1 MIVISDQ
8 QLHAFASHR
17 LDLFVDDM
25 VTYVRGRHA
34 TLETRTDDEGLREI
48 VRARIARAQ
57 ALGISLRAHFKR
69 YLDLSFTLGADF
81 CREPWAAKT
90 LANADLVM
98 AARLHKL
105 EHDAVFRARVAV
117 RAAK

>member
-1 MIVISDQ
+1 MFIISDQ
-8 QLHAFASHR
+8 QLHAFASRR

-34 TLETRTDDEGLREI
+34 TVETQTDDERLREI
-48 VRARIARAQ
+48 VRARIVKAQ
-57 ALGISLRAHFKR
+57 ALGIRLRAHFKR

-81 CREPWAAKT
+81 WREPWAAKT

-105 EHDAVFRARVAV
+105 EHDAVFRVRDSA

>member
-1 MIVISDQ
+1 MLIISEQ
-8 QLHAFASHR
+8 QLKAFASRR
-17 LDLFVDDM
+17 LDLFVEDM

-34 TLETRTDDEGLREI
+34 TVDTQADDERLREI
-48 VRARIARAQ
+48 VRARIVRAQ
-57 ALGISLRAHFKR
+57 VLGVTLRAHFKR

-81 CREPWAAKT
+81 WREPWAAKT

-105 EHDAVFRARVAV
+105 EHDAIFRARTAA
-117 RAAK
+117 RAAG

>member
-1 MIVISDQ
+1 MIIRDQ

-25 VTYVRGRHA
+25 VTYVSGRHTTVE
-34 TLETRTDDEGLREI
+34 TLTDDERLREI
-48 VRARIARAQ
+48 VRARIVSAQ

-81 CREPWAAKT
+81 WREPWAAKT
-90 LANADLVM
+90 LANTDLVM

-105 EHDAVFRARVAV
+105 EQDAVFRARAAA
-117 RAAK
+117 RAAE